1 MTVAKTA
8 WSLIEMPEV
17 EIMIDTMT
25 AADTETRRQMERTRF
40 ILWKN
45 YLAASSLYMGA
56 LGKPSL
62 FDEDE
67 TDAMYETCRDLEDAH
82 TKLDETYHRLYQQPG
97 TAEEN

>member
-8 WSLIEMPEV
+8 WSLIEMPTV
-17 EIMIDTMT
+17 EIMIDTLT
-25 AADTETRRQMERTRF
+25 GGDTETRRQMDRTRF

-45 YLAASSLYMGA
+45 YLAASNLYMA
-56 LGKPSL
+56 MLGKPSL

-67 TDAMYETCRDLEDAH
+67 TDAQYETCRDLEDAH

-97 TAEEN
+97 TEEN

>member
-8 WSLIEMPEV
+8 WSLIETPVV
-17 EIMIDTMT
+17 EITIDTMT
-25 AADTETRRQMERTRF
+25 VTEIAARRQMDQARF

-45 YLAASSLYMGA
+45 YLAASNLYMA
-56 LGKPSL
+56 MLGKPSL

-82 TKLDETYHRLYQQPG
+82 TKLDETYSRLYLRDP
-97 TAEEN
+97 EEN